1 MDSWNKDRGTSM
13 WQIDSQEA
21 ESVVLFFATGGVG
34 FQLCF
39 ACKYFGCFQA
49 SIIQGSLNYPV
60 GGMKQCKCMVILKN
74 MSLIIVPLF
83 GLVMTF
89 VIRALFG
96 WLCLDT
102 RHLQPRQKH
111 IAIAEKSG
119 EKRRAEFTKAQSDQ
133 CKLLVR
139 FM

>member
-1 MDSWNKDRGTSM
+1 MQMYDKFEGYVAYNSALVW
-13 WQIDSQEA
+13 
-21 ESVVLFFATGGVG
+21 
-34 FQLCF
+34 
-39 ACKYFGCFQA
+39 
-49 SIIQGSLNYPV
+49 
-60 GGMKQCKCMVILKN
+60 VI
-74 MSLIIVPLF
+74 
-83 GLVMTF
+83 MTF

-102 RHLQPRQKH
+102 RHLQPRKKH